1 MDTAQA
7 VEFMFKI
14 LNKRWLTPI
23 ICYMEIEAKELASSA
38 KPGQFLIVKADKKGE
53 RIPLT
58 ICDYDKEK
66 GSVVI
71 VFQVVGK
78 GTKKIAKYEEGEH
91 LQDLVGPL
99 GQPSEFLSEDIE
111 KLKNEK
117 YLFVAGGVGTAP
129 VYPQVK
135 WFKEHGIDV
144 DVIIGSRSR
153 DTIILKDEM
162 SKVAKNL
169 YICTDDGTFGK
180 QGRVT
185 DVIDDLIKNRG
196 KKYDHAVL
204 IGPIMMMKF
213 ASMKCRE
220 YSIPNTVS
228 LNPLMIDGTGMCGA
242 CRVTIDGKV
251 KFACVDGP
259 EFDGDKVDYDEAQR
273 RQDMYKSELGRNILE
288 MEDGDT
294 HHNDSCPIHTDIID
308 DSGRIPVREQ
318 NPHVRNKNFSEVSFG
333 YNFEEAQKE
342 AERCLNCKNP
352 MCVKGC
358 PVNIDIPGFIQEIK
372 NGNLEKASQVISKYS
387 SLPAICGRVC
397 PQETQCEGKC
407 ILGIKGQAVAIG
419 KLERFIGDWAI
430 EHEVPLVATDKREEK
445 VAVIGSGPA
454 GLTAAGELAK
464 LGYKVTVFEALH
476 KLGGVLSYGI
486 PEFRLPKDDVVDREI
501 HKLYELGVEVKTD
514 AIVGKTFT
522 VDSLIDEK
530 GYSAVFIGTGAGLP
544 KFMNIPGENL
554 NGVFSANE
562 FLTRV
567 NLMKANRADYDTPIK
582 LGKRVF
588 VVGGG
593 NVAMDA
599 ARTAKRLGA
608 DTTIIYRRGESEL
621 PARKEEIIHAKEEG
635 VKFEFLVNP
644 VEIIGDENGWVKE
657 VKCVKMALG
666 EPDKSGRASVKKIEG
681 SEFNLEG
688 ETVIMALGTAP
699 NPLIGETT
707 EGLTMNRWNGIEAD
721 ATGRTSRKEIF
732 AGGDAVTGAATVIL
746 AMEAGKKAALEIDKF
761 LKEKEKFDL

>member
-1 MDTAQA
+1 
-7 VEFMFKI
+7 MFKI
-14 LNKRWLTPI
+14 LKKKWLTPL
-23 ICYMEIEAKELASSA
+23 ICSMEIEAKLLAKSA

-58 ICDYDKEK
+58 ICDYNTER

-99 GQPSEFLSEDIE
+99 GQASEFLDIPLE
-111 KLKNEK
+111 ELKKKK

-129 VYPQVK
+129 IYPQVK
-135 WFKEHGIDV
+135 WFKEHGIDA
-144 DVIIGSRSR
+144 DVIIGSRNR
-153 DTIILKDEM
+153 DTLIFKDEM

-180 QGRVT
+180 KGRVT
-185 DVIDDLIKNRG
+185 DVIDDLINNRD

-213 ASMKCRE
+213 ASLKCRE
-220 YSIPNTVS
+220 YGIKNTVS

-259 EFDGDKVDYDEAQR
+259 EFDGDKVDYDEALR
-273 RQDMYKSELGRNILE
+273 RQNMYKTEEGKNILKI
-288 MEDGDT
+288 EDGET
-294 HHNDSCPIHTDIID
+294 HHNDSCPIHDDIID

-318 NPHVRNKNFSEVSFG
+318 EPNVRNKNFSEVSYG

-352 MCVKGC
+352 LCVKGC
-358 PVNIDIPGFIQEIK
+358 PVNIDIPSFIKEIK
-372 NGNLEKASQVISKYS
+372 NGDLRKASDVISKYS
-387 SLPAICGRVC
+387 TLPAICGRVC

-407 ILGIKGQAVAIG
+407 VLGIKGQPVAIG
-419 KLERFIGDWAI
+419 KLERFVGDWAI
-430 EHEVPLVATDKREEK
+430 ENEIPVVIEEEK
-445 VAVIGSGPA
+445 KEKIAVIGSGPA

-464 LGYKVTVFEALH
+464 MGYKVTVYEALH

-486 PEFRLPKDDVVDREI
+486 PEFRLPKDDIVDREI
-501 HKLYELGVEVKTD
+501 NKLYEMGVTVKTD
-514 AIVGKTFT
+514 TIIGKTIT
-522 VDSLIDEK
+522 VDELIDEQ
-530 GYSAVFIGTGAGLP
+530 GFSAAFIGTGAGLP
-544 KFMNIPGENL
+544 KFMNIPGENF

-567 NLMKANRADYDTPIK
+567 NLMKANRPDYDTPIT
-582 LGKRVF
+582 LGRKVF

-608 DTTIIYRRGESEL
+608 DTTIVYRRSESEL

-635 VKFEFLVNP
+635 VKFDFLVNP

-657 VKCVKMALG
+657 VKCIKMKLG
-666 EPDKSGRASVKKIEG
+666 EPDERGRASVTKIPG
-681 SEFNLEG
+681 SEFIMECD
-688 ETVIMALGTAP
+688 TVIMALGTSP
-699 NPLIGETT
+699 NPLICETT
-707 EGLTMNRWNGIEAD
+707 EGLNANRWNGIEAD
-721 ATGRTSRKEIF
+721 DNGKTTRKEIF

-746 AMEAGKKAALEIDKF
+746 AMEAGKKAAFEIDKF
-761 LKEKEKFDL
+761 IKEKEKFDSIEK